1 MTLSLTTSGE
11 PEKPIFGKPWD
22 LVPTGTTI
30 GHFQRLTTLEIC
42 NKSNESAK
50 DQRKMFRIVENFQIF
65 KKIQISGKFSDFR
78 ENFRFSKNLQIFE
91 KFVRFSE
98 IFRLSEKILDQK
110 KHQIFE
116 NIFKFSEKFPDF
128 WKIFR
133 YSENLQIFWKIF
145 RYSENALIFENV
157 QIF

>member
-11 PEKPIFGKPWD
+11 PSKPIFGKPWD

-30 GHFQRLTTLEIC
+30 EHFQRLTTLEIC

-78 ENFRFSKNLQIFE
+78 ENFRFFETFQIF
-91 KFVRFSE
+91 RNFS
-98 IFRLSEKILDQK
+98 
-110 KHQIFE
+110 
-116 NIFKFSEKFPDF
+116 DF
-128 WKIFR
+128 WKLFR
-133 YSENLQIFWKIF
+133 FS
-145 RYSENALIFENV
+145 
-157 QIF
+157 